1 MQRAL
6 REQADSIRLQ
16 QAGHARLTRLAREVL
31 ADENRAAATAR
42 FFQAFDTLRLQSN
55 RPENDA
61 ERMAARRVIVSSW
74 ADLNEAATADME
86 AGRFARATAMLELM
100 GRMRPENAG
109 VDYRLAR
116 AFARAGNK
124 NAAVQALRNAVRKG
138 VSDAAAIEAEAD
150 FESLRGEEGFR
161 ELLRSLKK

>member
-1 MQRAL
+1 
-6 REQADSIRLQ
+6 
-16 QAGHARLTRLAREVL
+16 
-31 ADENRAAATAR
+31 
-42 FFQAFDTLRLQSN
+42 
-55 RPENDA
+55 
-61 ERMAARRVIVSSW
+61 MAARRVIVSSW

-86 AGRFARATAMLELM
+86 AGRFTRATAMLELM

-116 AFARAGNK
+116 AFARAGSK
-124 NAAVQALRNAVRKG
+124 NAAVQALRHAVRKG